1 MQWVQNDLRHSLR
14 FILRSPGLAIITV
27 LTLALG
33 IGANTAIF
41 SILNAL
47 VLRSLP
53 VWRPDR
59 LVEVAPIYRNGAKVP
74 LSSALFQ
81 FVQDNQHVLSDLFA
95 WTGSF
100 AYNMEA
106 DGSLFVARVRGVSGN
121 YFSSMGATPLLGRFI
136 GPNDAVQGAA
146 PVAVIGYEFFER
158 QFGGSPEV
166 LGKVV
171 RIEGEPFTIIGVSR
185 KWFMGMTPGA
195 PPDVS
200 IPITANRF
208 ANTAKNPATLWL
220 FATGR
225 LREGVSSEQAR
236 QQLGSFWHQALIAT
250 APTAVPGQ
258 RLQSWLNMGLQV
270 NSAATGINIS
280 LRSQFERPLQILMSV
295 VVLILLVAC
304 ANLANLMLA
313 RAAAREREMS
323 VRLSLGATHRHIV
336 RQLLSESMLLS
347 ATGALLAVGL
357 AAWAG
362 PLLVAMVDRGSAT
375 PVVLDVRPDWR
386 VFGFAVLAAVVTGAL
401 ITLAPLWHFSRQQ
414 PNEVLRGDGRVS
426 SSASTPLARVLIV
439 AQIALSFVLVVG
451 AGLLLRTFE
460 SLRSF
465 DPHYQRSGVVQLTLQ
480 SMQRRQDGSQD
491 AVLEAYRKR
500 LIDAV
505 AGQPGVIS
513 ASFAGIEIPAG
524 DTVWRDTV
532 SRSAAD
538 SPADSAHVAALVTV
552 SPEFFRT
559 LGIPIISGRGFD
571 WTDDDH
577 HPRVAIVD
585 SNLAEQLRTGGD
597 VVGMNLRFGVQPIL
611 QGLQCVGVAGS
622 ARLISLRDPNSLVI
636 YVPVAQYGA
645 AYSVLFVRSENP
657 TRITRRIE
665 NEVRSLGYEYVA
677 RTKTLEQMTTD
688 ALAEDRA
695 TAMLSTL
702 FAGLAMLLAGIG
714 LFGLMSYGVTR
725 RIREI
730 GIRMA
735 LGSSRSAIVQMILR
749 ESLLL
754 TITGLLIGVPCA
766 LMATRLLAHVLFGI
780 APSDPS
786 TFAAAATALL
796 IVGITAASWPARRA
810 TRVQP
815 IVALKC
821 E

>member
-1 MQWVQNDLRHSLR
+1 MQWIQNDLRHGLR
-14 FILRSPGLAIITV
+14 LIKRSPGRAVVTV

-47 VLRSLP
+47 VLRTLP
-53 VWRPDR
+53 VWQPDR

-74 LSSALFQ
+74 LSSALFESLQ
-81 FVQDNQHVLSDLFA
+81 QNQRVFSQLFS
-95 WTGSF
+95 WTGGFS
-100 AYNMEA
+100 YNVEA
-106 DGSLFVARVRGVSGN
+106 DSSLFVASVRGVSGN
-121 YFSSMGATPLLGRFI
+121 YFGALGATPLLGRFI
-136 GPNDAVQGAA
+136 GVDDAVQGAV
-146 PVAVIGYEFFER
+146 PVAVIGYEFWER
-158 QFGGSPEV
+158 QFGRDPAV

-171 RIEGEPFTIIGVSR
+171 RIEGEPFTVIGVSR

-195 PPDVS
+195 PPDIS
-200 IPITANRF
+200 IPITATRF
-208 ANTAKNPATLWL
+208 ADTAKNRATLWM

-225 LREGVSSEQAR
+225 LRDGVTVEHAR
-236 QQLGSFWHQALIAT
+236 EQLGSFWHQALIAT

-258 RLQSWLNMGLQV
+258 RLQSWLNMRLQV
-270 NSAATGINIS
+270 NSAATGINIP
-280 LRSQFERPLQILMSV
+280 LRSHFERPLQILMSV

-323 VRLSLGATHRHIV
+323 VRLSLGATRRHIV

-347 ATGALLAVGL
+347 VTGALLALGL

-362 PLLVAMVDRGSAT
+362 PLLVAMVGRGSAT
-375 PVVLDVRPDWR
+375 PVILDVRPDWR
-386 VFGFAVLAAVVTGAL
+386 VFGFAVLAAVLTGVL

-414 PNEVLRGDGRVS
+414 PNELLRGDGRVS
-426 SSASTPLARVLIV
+426 GSASTPLARVLIV

-451 AGLLLRTFE
+451 AGLLLQTFE

-465 DPHYQRSGVVQLTLQ
+465 DPHYQRSGVLQLTLQ
-480 SMQRRQDGSQD
+480 PLQRGPDGSKD
-491 AVLEAYRKR
+491 VDVAIYHKH

-505 AGQPGVIS
+505 ASQPGVIS

-524 DTVWRDTV
+524 DTTWKDTV
-532 SRSAAD
+532 SPSTAD
-538 SPADSAHVAALVTV
+538 SPADSTHVATLVVV

-559 LGIPIISGRGFD
+559 LGIPVISGRSFD

-585 SNLAEQLRTGGD
+585 RNLAERLRAGGD
-597 VVGMNLRFGVQPIL
+597 VVGMNLRFGVQPQL
-611 QGLQCVGVAGS
+611 QGLQCVGVARS
-622 ARLISLRDPNSLVI
+622 ARLVSLREQDSPVI

-645 AYSVLFVRSENP
+645 GFSMLLVRSKNP
-657 TRITRRIE
+657 IEITRAIK
-665 NEVRSLGYEYVA
+665 NQVQSLGYEYVTRA
-677 RTKTLEQMTTD
+677 TTLEQMTTD

-766 LMATRLLAHVLFGI
+766 LLATRLLAHVLFGI

-796 IVGITAASWPARRA
+796 IVGVTAASWPARRA
-810 TRVQP
+810 TKVQP